1 VPAPIRFH
9 APCPS
14 GLESLLAGELRA
26 LGATILAQPG
36 GGVRFEGDAAIG
48 MAVNLHSRLASRVL
62 REVSQCEYRD
72 ERDLYHLALDTPWEQ
87 WHDAVATLRIDVTAT
102 RSPLQSLHF
111 AMQRIKDGVVD
122 RHREHSGERPSIDTH
137 RPDRRIFAH
146 LDAHL
151 ATLYLDWSGDALFKR
166 GWRRE
171 GFEAPLKENLAAGLL
186 GLAAWTPDQPLF
198 DPFCGSGTVVIE
210 AADIASGRP
219 PGARRRFAFERIRDF
234 DLRRWS
240 QIRDPSN
247 ASAMIARGP
256 WGGRAGRA
264 PIVGSDISVAAIA
277 AAQNNLAAASLPAD
291 AVQLRQLDI
300 LHLESAPDDHG
311 LVVTNPPYGERLEL
325 GGRQSL
331 AQADRFWPAFATI
344 LKQRFTG
351 WSACLL
357 TSDPMLPKRMR
368 LAETRRTPLFNGA
381 IECRLFRFEIY
392 AGSKHR
398 PNAESAATEPP
409 ISPPTPAGPA
419 TSATLGPSQP
429 ADPSGASLPP

>member
-1 VPAPIRFH
+1 MPAAIRFH
-9 APCPS
+9 APCPR
-14 GLESLLAGELRA
+14 GLEPLLAGELRA

-36 GGVRFEGDAAIG
+36 GGVRFEGDAALG
-48 MAVNLHSRLASRVL
+48 MAANLHSRLASRVL
-62 REVSQCEYRD
+62 REVAQGEYRD

-87 WHDAVATLRIDVTAT
+87 WHDAIATLRIDVTAT

-111 AMQRIKDGVVD
+111 AMQRIKDGIVD

-146 LDAHL
+146 LDAHQ

-186 GLAAWTPDQPLF
+186 GLAGWTPDQVLF

-219 PGARRRFAFERIRDF
+219 PGARRKFAFERIRDF

-240 QIRDPSN
+240 QIREPST
-247 ASAMIARGP
+247 AAACIARGP
-256 WGGRAGRA
+256 WSAGAGRA
-264 PIVGSDISVAAIA
+264 PILGSDISVAAIA
-277 AAQNNLAAASLPAD
+277 TAQNNLAAAGLPAD
-291 AVQLRQLDI
+291 AVQLRQLDV
-300 LHLESAPDDHG
+300 LHLESAPGDHG
-311 LVVTNPPYGERLEL
+311 LLVTNPPYGERLDL

-331 AQADRFWPAFATI
+331 AQADRFWPAFATL

-398 PNAESAATEPP
+398 TNPESAV
-409 ISPPTPAGPA
+409 AGPQSASPAPDATA
-419 TSATLGPSQP
+419 TSATQGLSAPVE
-429 ADPSGASLPP
+429 PSGSSLPR